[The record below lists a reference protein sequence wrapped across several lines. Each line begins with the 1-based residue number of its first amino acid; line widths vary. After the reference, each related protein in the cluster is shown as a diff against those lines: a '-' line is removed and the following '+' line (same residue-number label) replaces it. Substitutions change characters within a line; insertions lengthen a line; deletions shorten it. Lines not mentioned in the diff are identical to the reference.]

1 MTKAEKRNERIAKE
15 NEKKEKKRKSE
26 MLSEDE
32 VEYTEAASSP
42 VVTKHT

>member
-15 NEKKEKKRKSE
+15 NEKKEKKRKLD

-32 VEYTEAASSP
+32 VEYTEAASNP
-42 VVTKHT
+42 VVTKHR